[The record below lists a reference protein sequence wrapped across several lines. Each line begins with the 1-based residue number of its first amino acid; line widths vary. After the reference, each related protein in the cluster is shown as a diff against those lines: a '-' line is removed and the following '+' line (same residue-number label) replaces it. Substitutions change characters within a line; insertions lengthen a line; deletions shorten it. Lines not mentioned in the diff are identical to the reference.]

1 MLDLATP
8 SAGDNLPG
16 LVANLPS
23 NAIKTFEREISGK
36 WVARAEKGFI
46 FIHFERRFEWKY

>member
-36 WVARAEKGFI
+36 LVARAEKGFI
-46 FIHFERRFEWKY
+46 FIHFERRFE